1 MHSKVIIASLVCA
14 LAASFNVGGKIANSS
29 NKVAADT
36 KGTVSCAPN
45 DEQNYFELN
54 SDDGRGGETIEA
66 NLHYEG
72 SINNFRLLYKSSA
85 LQVTT
90 NGYHASIVAP
100 TSSGDYYATFSYT
113 TNGRTC
119 IRTIYVYSNGTY
131 YGASAFSKHDA
142 RSKFFVNH
150 NSTYYLPSNNYYE
163 AYEMYSYSSET
174 IDAEINFANF
184 VYSGS
189 NDISASVSSSTASSD
204 NVRLRV
210 IAKWYE
216 PNGSTSHPLVGI
228 GTNFVTTNGTILNA
242 GNGFQCTDDQGYYTL
257 TLSKQEASNYLRK
270 DIQIKMNACT
280 AATSVEGYQQRLYTY
295 IRSEKNYTSSTY
307 QQNLSNYSYIYY
319 YINVYPSRSD
329 RAAAFEIANAELP
342 TYEYIQ
348 AFTNG
353 VDHVRTK
360 YPSHSTEYRDY
371 PWYQHIIDVQ
381 KEDYSNWDLLS
392 HEYAHYAE
400 EMLSIGHYFSFS
412 TRMPHTVHE
421 NLINRYGSY
430 DGKSLAYH
438 EGLATYIGLA
448 SQLYYKSRHSS
459 FTAPNFGD
467 LVYSDPYRG
476 LSVNYSVFAPGK
488 SGSNTITIE
497 GVESAVTSTMIKLLD
512 SASRNGDNI
521 ALGHQ
526 KMWNAI
532 LYAGTSDF
540 SGFLDIVKNQN
551 QNRLVDIEYLLCLE
565 RNQCQPVTPNSKAEW
580 TVMLYMYSADLPA
593 GTNIGEI
600 LSVGNQPSNVNVII
614 ETDLPYSYTMDYQLP
629 EGDFLYRYH
638 VRNQKLYLD
647 QIIQRTNM
655 GYESTFESFLRWGF
669 TYYPANKVGVI
680 FYDHGRGVN
689 GVCFDSYGLNYE
701 NGLTSSETSTAFKN
715 VLGENPSN
723 KLEFVGYD
731 ACLMQVQDVAEM
743 NAPYFKYQVAAQEET
758 SAATGWAY
766 NGWLDNLYRGES
778 TLSIL
783 TDIVNTFSHQSPNC
797 SSPWEQCM
805 SIINLSLM
813 NSYLSAVN
821 DLANAISPVVAL
833 DYGRFKSFCT
843 NRSWYAGKADN
854 SESAP
859 YALADAVDFLTDML
873 QDDVYSQFS
882 DEILRVLMFF
892 PDLEE
897 YYWDEN
903 HYFTCDVYPEELV
916 VYTNAL
922 PGKYGSSSH
931 GLSVHFCF
939 NEFGQIYPAQDTH
952 FTSWR
957 DLFMEP
963 GVASVFT
970 WQPAQ
975 SHINPSQR
983 KWFRF
988 VAPVAGTYYFES
1000 ESSIDTYVDLYNEK
1014 LSDNTTQASVDHND
1028 NGGVGNNFKIGINLA
1043 ENQKIYLRVRGCS
1056 ANTNGDFTVF
1066 VECAPTHT
1074 HSYTQCSYL
1083 NSGFHT
1089 KTCVCGESI
1098 TEEHSFDVYY
1108 PYGHGHNDMIHC
1120 TTCGANVEI
1129 IPINQAQYSGSIQD
1143 GDATWYMFETS
1154 LAGTFA
1160 FETLGNCDTDVD
1172 LYIGEVPQGNPL
1184 PGDWDDAGQGY
1195 NFRATCELDA
1205 GQRVWLRVKGYNFE
1219 PVDQY
1224 TLISTRV

>member
-29 NKVAADT
+29 NKVAVDT

-54 SDDGRGGETIEA
+54 SDDGRAGETIEA

-72 SINNFRLLYKSSA
+72 TISNFRLLYKSSA

-100 TSSGDYYATFSYT
+100 TSSGDYYAIFSYT

-150 NSTYYLPSNNYYE
+150 NATYYLPSNNYYE
-163 AYEMYSYSSET
+163 AYEMYSYSSER

-189 NDISASVSSSTASSD
+189 DDISTSVTSSTASSD

-242 GNGFQCTDDQGYYTL
+242 GNGFQCTDDQGYYTV

-280 AATSVEGYQQRLYTY
+280 AATSVEGYEQRLYTY

-381 KEDYSNWDLLS
+381 KEDYNNWDLLS

-400 EMLSIGHYFSFS
+400 EMLGIGHYFSFS

-467 LVYSDPYRG
+467 PVYSDPYRG
-476 LSVNYSVFAPGK
+476 LSVNYSIFAPAK

-512 SASRNGDNI
+512 NASRNGDNV

-532 LYAGTSDF
+532 LNVGTSDF
-540 SGFLDIVKNQN
+540 SGFLDSIRGQN
-551 QNRLVDIEYLLCLE
+551 QSYLANIEYLLCLE
-565 RNQCQPVTPNSKAEW
+565 RNQYQPVTPNSKAEW
-580 TVMLYMYSADLPA
+580 TVMLYMYAADLPA
-593 GTNIGEI
+593 EGNIREI
-600 LSVGNQPSNVNVII
+600 LSVGNQPSNVNIII
-614 ETDLPYSYTMDYQLP
+614 ETDVRIDNSVPD
-629 EGDFLYRYH
+629 GDFLYRYH

-647 QIIQRTNM
+647 QILPRARM
-655 GYESTFESFLRWGF
+655 CYESTFESFLRWGF
-669 TYYPANKVGVI
+669 TYYPANKTGVI
-680 FYDHGRGVN
+680 LYDHGRGVN
-689 GVCFDSYGLNYE
+689 GVCFDDEGLGYE
-701 NGLTSSETSTAFKN
+701 DGLVSSETNMAFRN
-715 VLGENPSN
+715 VLGDNPAT
-723 KLEFVGYD
+723 KLEFIGYD
-731 ACLMQVQDVAEM
+731 ACLMQVQDVAEF
-743 NAPYFKYQVAAQEET
+743 NSKYFKYQVASQEEE
-758 SAATGWAY
+758 SADNGWAY
-766 NGWLDNLYRGES
+766 NLWIDNLYRNED
-778 TLSIL
+778 TYSIL
-783 TDIVNTFSHQSPNC
+783 KEIAYTCAHQGQNYFGA
-797 SSPWEQCM
+797 WEQCL
-805 SIINLSLM
+805 SVVNLTVM
-813 NSYLSAVN
+813 EGYLEA
-821 DLANAISPVVAL
+821 
-833 DYGRFKSFCT
+833 F
-843 NRSWYAGKADN
+843 NR
-854 SESAP
+854 
-859 YALADAVDFLTDML
+859 LADAMSPVIASNFDHFKNIIRSQYHYGYGARGSDGTRFAVIDVVETLTSL
-873 QDDVYSQFS
+873 LEDDIFS
-882 DEILRVLMFF
+882 EFYNEIWAVLNYF
-892 PDLEE
+892 PDLDDYE
-897 YYWDEN
+897 YDDE
-903 HYFTCDVYPEELV
+903 HYFSVEGSIYDVVQY
-916 VYTNAL
+916 
-922 PGKYGSSSH
+922 SSASVGRVGRYSTSH
-931 GLSVHFCF
+931 GLSLHYWFEGMGIV
-939 NEFGQIYPAQDTH
+939 YPVEDTH

-957 DLFMEP
+957 DLFVEP

-975 SHINPSQR
+975 SHIDPSQR

-1014 LSDNTTQASVDHND
+1014 LSDDTTQTPVDHND
-1028 NGGVGNNFKIGINLA
+1028 DGGVGRNFKIGINLV
-1043 ENQKIYLRVRGCS
+1043 ENQKIYLRVRGWS
-1056 ANTNGDFTVF
+1056 TSTNGDFTVS
-1066 VECAPTHT
+1066 VECDPNHT
-1074 HSYTQCSYL
+1074 HSYTQRSYL

-1089 KTCVCGESI
+1089 KTCACGASI
-1098 TEEHSFDVYY
+1098 VEEHSFDAEF
-1108 PYGHGHNDMIHC
+1108 PYGYNNDHLIHC
-1120 TTCGANVEI
+1120 TTCGASIEI

-1143 GDATWYMFETS
+1143 GDVTWYMFETNS
-1154 LAGTFA
+1154 AGTFA
-1160 FETLGNCDTDVD
+1160 FETIGDCDTDVD
-1172 LYIGEVPQGNPL
+1172 LYIGEVPQGDPL
-1184 PGDWDDAGQGY
+1184 PGDWDDAGQGN

-1205 GQRVWLRVKGYNFE
+1205 GQRVWLRVKGFSFE

-1224 TLISTRV
+1224 TLISSRV